1 MILMVLTRSRVAK
14 NGHADRGAAVDLIDS
29 NWEDEEEE
37 SACDN
42 VGALSAK
49 ATEEAVVK
57 EDAML
62 SEDAI
67 AADRE
72 KATDPKTW
80 PAGRPRSRTNNT
92 KTTSKSKL
100 KAYEFSQKNPKKK
113 NQNQNTVCSEG
124 KKQSSIMAREI
135 RKHCARG
142 KRETRANARER
153 TRAPRQKRRA
163 RSEQSHL
170 HASPAGRPQT
180 DNCIHP
186 TTSTD
191 YGSMVVSSF
200 RLRG

>member
-1 MILMVLTRSRVAK
+1 MVLTRSRVAK
-14 NGHADRGAAVDLIDS
+14 NGHAGRGAAVDLIDS
-29 NWEDEEEE
+29 NWQDEEEE

-42 VGALSAK
+42 VAALSAK

-57 EDAML
+57 EDPML

-92 KTTSKSKL
+92 KTTSNRSSKL
-100 KAYEFSQKNPKKK
+100 MNSRKKTKKNQ

-170 HASPAGRPQT
+170 HASPGGQAANG
-180 DNCIHP
+180 
-186 TTSTD
+186 
-191 YGSMVVSSF
+191 
-200 RLRG
+200 

>member
-1 MILMVLTRSRVAK
+1 MVLTRSRVAK

-29 NWEDEEEE
+29 NWDDEEEE

-42 VGALSAK
+42 VAALSAK

-72 KATDPKTW
+72 KSHGSKNL
-80 PAGRPRSRTNNT
+80 AGREVEQTTQKQRLNRS
-92 KTTSKSKL
+92 SKL
-100 KAYEFSQKNPKKK
+100 MNSRKKTKKK
-113 NQNQNTVCSEG
+113 KIKIKIRCVLKARNKARLWQEKSENTAPGESE
-124 KKQSSIMAREI
+124 R
-135 RKHCARG
+135 
-142 KRETRANARER
+142 RER
-153 TRAPRQKRRA
+153 TRGRERERRDRRGEHAQSSRICMHPRRA
-163 RSEQSHL
+163 
-170 HASPAGRPQT
+170 GRKRITVFIQR
-180 DNCIHP
+180 HP

>member
-1 MILMVLTRSRVAK
+1 MVLTRSRVAK
-14 NGHADRGAAVDLIDS
+14 NGHAGRGAAVDLIDS
-29 NWEDEEEE
+29 NWEDEEEEEEEEE

-100 KAYEFSQKNPKKK
+100 QAYEFSPKTKQKIK
-113 NQNQNTVCSEG
+113 
-124 KKQSSIMAREI
+124 
-135 RKHCARG
+135 
-142 KRETRANARER
+142 
-153 TRAPRQKRRA
+153 
-163 RSEQSHL
+163 
-170 HASPAGRPQT
+170 
-180 DNCIHP
+180 
-186 TTSTD
+186 
-191 YGSMVVSSF
+191 
-200 RLRG
+200 